1 MIDKVVLSIAEEDSE
16 LIKKVIEIL
25 QTSQSL
31 PKEK

>member
-1 MIDKVVLSIAEEDSE
+1 MTDKVMLSIAEKDSE

-31 PKEK
+31 PNKK